1 MTLMNSTLE
10 KGRKLSFHWELI
22 MSQEAYIHPYYNSVK
37 LGTINSILD
46 VNKVRFTKI
55 RYVDSWL
62 IGVIIRPKKKKRNFT
77 D

>member
-1 MTLMNSTLE
+1 
-10 KGRKLSFHWELI
+10 

>member
-1 MTLMNSTLE
+1 
-10 KGRKLSFHWELI
+10 

-62 IGVIIRPKKKKRNFT
+62 IGVITRPKRKKRNFT